1 MIRLQKIEKSFGGN
15 PVLKQVDVSIAEGS
29 VTALIGPSGSGK
41 STLLRCVN
49 LLEVPDRGTLAIGPE
64 TVEFEPGKKLSRDQ
78 VQRVRKQTGMVFQN
92 FQLFPHQTVM
102 GNVMEGLL
110 TVQKWPLDRARA
122 RAEEL
127 LKKVG
132 MSEKADAWPANLS
145 GGQQQ
150 RVAIARA
157 LAPAPRVLLCD
168 EPTSALDPGLAAE
181 VVDVLRQLATEG
193 MTMLMATHDLRLAAS
208 VSREVVFLLDGVV
221 VEAGESRSIFSRP
234 ADPRTATFIS
244 TLTQDAAL
252 GS

>member
-49 LLEVPDRGTLAIGPE
+49 LLEVPDRGTLVIGPE
-64 TVEFEPGKKLSRDQ
+64 TVEFEPGRKLPRDQ

-92 FQLFPHQTVM
+92 FQLFPHQTVI

-132 MSEKADAWPANLS
+132 MSDKADAWPANLS

-221 VEAGESRSIFSRP
+221 VEAGESRTIFSRP

-252 GS
+252 S